1 VGIFRDI
8 LTKQFIGMLE
18 KHFLGKREKEDAIL
32 NIAERIWAKSIWQT
46 DYFFCSKPHQTLQTC
61 NL

>member
-1 VGIFRDI
+1 VKLSIG
-8 LTKQFIGMLE
+8 GMLE